1 MTVFFTKGKNED
13 KKQIGLSNDISECYK
28 IIQLFLEERNYDS
41 PYMRISKYED
51 HLWIDVGSYTEFFE
65 IWGEGITI

>member
-1 MTVFFTKGKNED
+1 MTVFFIKDN
-13 KKQIGLSNDISECYK
+13 KKRQIGISKNIQECYK
-28 IIQLFLEERNYDS
+28 IIYNFLEERNYDS
-41 PYMRISKYED
+41 PYTRISKYKD